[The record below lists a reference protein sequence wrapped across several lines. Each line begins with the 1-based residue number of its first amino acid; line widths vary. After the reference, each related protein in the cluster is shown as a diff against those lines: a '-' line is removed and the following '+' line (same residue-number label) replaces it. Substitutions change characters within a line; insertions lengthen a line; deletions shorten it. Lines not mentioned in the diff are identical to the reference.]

1 MPPTLAT
8 TLPCPPPQ
16 SHRPSSE
23 VHGWMDSQTFT
34 FKFESSPIQFWIHR
48 ILTQRLYFTSYS
60 CKKYWANLPV
70 AQALLFPDK
79 NHLEFLT
86 QSLSRQDIKEYE
98 KSNIF
103 VHFKIEKKHPPWW
116 WFPRSLWKPLL
127 GFFQLFC
134 SCKKFMQKVFWIFNA
149 SFKKRVFLFPQYKDC
164 QKSNQDSEWRKLLLC
179 SIQIIKQNRFIL
191 VLCYFPVHY
200 YFFLIR
206 SDSGN

>member
-1 MPPTLAT
+1 MPPTQAT

-23 VHGWMDSQTFT
+23 VHGWMDSQTFK

-134 SCKKFMQKVFWIFNA
+134 SCKKCFEFSTPLLKKG
-149 SFKKRVFLFPQYKDC
+149 SFCFHSTKIVKNPIKIVNGENYSCVQYK
-164 QKSNQDSEWRKLLLC
+164 L
-179 SIQIIKQNRFIL
+179 
-191 VLCYFPVHY
+191 
-200 YFFLIR
+200 
-206 SDSGN
+206 